1 MTPQELERVLME
13 LRDTNRQLAASIGQ
27 IAQSLSNIERAWM
40 TQIQAFRW
48 TKWALV
54 PVFVLVVLAMLPLM
68 LMAWKV
74 LR

>member
-1 MTPQELERVLME
+1 MTTPEIERVLVE
-13 LRDTNRQLAASIGQ
+13 LRDTNRQLAVSIGQ

-40 TQIQAFRW
+40 TQLQAFRW

-54 PVFVLVVLAMLPLM
+54 PIFVLVLLAMLPLM